1 MRQSRRTSAALTAAS
16 TCIHNIQTMKIV
28 NFLGGLGNQMFIY
41 ALCEHLRTT
50 FPDEKIRGCY
60 RSGSLNIHHGLEI
73 AKVFDVELP
82 PATHLS
88 DAISMMY
95 AACKRMGLTRWEND
109 RHFGRWDVVLD
120 GYWLDRF
127 FYRDKDVKK
136 MFRFRDTHMTGTNRR
151 IEQMMETTE
160 AVALHVRRGDYR
172 SKENMELFGK
182 FCDMEYYNK
191 AIETMRKK
199 VGEPR
204 FFIFSDDLGMVQGK
218 HRSRQCRVC
227 GCQQRRRQLERHVPY
242 VTVQAP
248 HNSQQHFLILGGNA
262 QGERRHGDVSAQM
275 VPLGQ
280 SGHFSRRVDCRVR
293 RNAIYRNPEKCRI
306 S

>member
-1 MRQSRRTSAALTAAS
+1 
-16 TCIHNIQTMKIV
+16 MKIV

-127 FYRDKDVKK
+127 FYMDKDVKK
-136 MFRFRDTHMTGTNRR
+136 MFRFRDTHMTGINRR

-204 FFIFSDDLGMVQGK
+204 FFIFSDDPAWCKENIV
-218 HRSRQCRVC
+218 
-227 GCQQRRRQLERHVPY
+227 
-242 VTVQAP
+242 A
-248 HNSQQHFLILGGNA
+248 GNA
-262 QGERRHGDVSAQM
+262 VYVDANSGDDSWKDMFLMSRCRHLIIANST
-275 VPLGQ
+275 
-280 SGHFSRRVDCRVR
+280 FSYWAAMLRENDGTV
-293 RNAIYRNPEKCRI
+293 IYPRKWYRWDNPDIFPEEWI
-306 S
+306 AV